1 MAFFRKIFSP
11 MVWVNLLLMAAFAVL
26 LVVGAWYGMAAYTR
40 HGESVEVPNVKNM
53 LLADAQY
60 TLAKVGIEAVV
71 VDSTYN
77 RSLPPGSVLDQRPA
91 FGRLVK
97 EGREIALTVNKG
109 QVPTLLVPDIADNSS
124 LREAEA
130 RLKSLGFKLG
140 PIEYVDGDKDWVM
153 AVKCQGKRVVAGD
166 RVPIDCPIVL
176 VVGNNAME
184 DGVDEEEGEYDD
196 FEGNEQND
204 VMDDLLN
211 D

>member
-1 MAFFRKIFSP
+1 M
-11 MVWVNLLLMAAFAVL
+11 
-26 LVVGAWYGMAAYTR
+26 
-40 HGESVEVPNVKNM
+40 
-53 LLADAQY
+53 
-60 TLAKVGIEAVV
+60 
-71 VDSTYN
+71 
-77 RSLPPGSVLDQRPA
+77 
-91 FGRLVK
+91 
-97 EGREIALTVNKG
+97 
-109 QVPTLLVPDIADNSS
+109 
-124 LREAEA
+124 
-130 RLKSLGFKLG
+130 KSLGFKLG

-153 AVKCQGKRVVAGD
+153 AVKCQGKRVAAGD